1 MVQCSRGCLR
11 GVVPHEGP
19 HDPRGVQRVV
29 EGVLVPVL
37 ALTRHQVRHG
47 AARVPKLTKFMHM
60 FMVWSTIK
68 HIRENLDLLCLAFEN
83 LNYLE

>member
-1 MVQCSRGCLR
+1 MVQSSRGCLR

-47 AARVPKLTKFMHM
+47 AARVPGTRGT
-60 FMVWSTIK
+60 WSTIK
-68 HIRENLDLLCLAFEN
+68 HIRENFDLLCLAFEN
-83 LNYLE
+83 LNNLE